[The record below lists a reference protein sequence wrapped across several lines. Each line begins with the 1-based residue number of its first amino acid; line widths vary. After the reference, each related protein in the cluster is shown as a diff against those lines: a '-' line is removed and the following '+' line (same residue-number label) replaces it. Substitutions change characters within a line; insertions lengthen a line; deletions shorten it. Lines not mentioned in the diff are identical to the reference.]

1 MTDDTWMSIKDTA
14 AMCGKSTKTIRRLIA
29 DGSLPAYRLGSKS
42 ILIKRSDLDALIRP
56 IPTAR

>member
-29 DGSLPAYRLGSKS
+29 DGSLPAYRLGPKS

-56 IPTAR
+56 IPAAR